1 MWLVTTFLLM
11 AITQTHADYAS
22 LQAVLSQNG
31 LQKVSHWMTD
41 WLQKELSTITLPEV
55 SGSVDIF
62 LGSVYYVL
70 HDMTVNRCDLPEPSV
85 AYSEGTGVSLQ
96 VNGLSVVISGHWN
109 TKFGLIHDSGWF
121 DLAIFGTSLETL
133 LGFQKTEDY
142 LSISTLTCLANVG
155 GVKIHFHGGGSFIF
169 QPFVDEFSGEITDM
183 IRERICPAFQQ
194 EIENVN
200 RVLAASETIK
210 LDPFVYLNVSLT
222 DPPVV
227 FQNGFEL
234 NVKGEFYSARCPS
247 EPPFSPNHF
256 DLQWQAD
263 YMMSV
268 GISEFC
274 VNSAAFAYFKSGI
287 LNVTITDGMI
297 PKGSPIHLNTSQF
310 GSLIPQLPKKYP
322 DMEMEIVLYASDNPK
337 ISFNQ
342 TVINLDVSAAAKFY
356 AIDTHTGLIP
366 LFRLDMTEA
375 IERIGRLVLSTIV
388 LPRLNAQLKDGLPLP
403 SVKGFSLTNSVMTV
417 KNGFLILA
425 TDINHSADILQS
437 DKL

>member
-1 MWLVTTFLLM
+1 MWLVTAFLLM

-70 HDMTVNRCDLPEPSV
+70 HDMTINRCDLPEPSV

-96 VNGLSVVISGHWN
+96 VNGLSLVISGHWN

-121 DLAIFGTSLETL
+121 DLAIFGTNLETL

-142 LSISTLTCLANVG
+142 LSISTLTCFANVG
-155 GVKIHFHGGGSFIF
+155 GVEIHFHGGGSFIF

-183 IRERICPAFQQ
+183 IRER
-194 EIENVN
+194 
-200 RVLAASETIK
+200 
-210 LDPFVYLNVSLT
+210 
-222 DPPVV
+222 
-227 FQNGFEL
+227 NGFEL

-274 VNSAAFAYFKSGI
+274 VNSAAFAYFKSGVMNI
-287 LNVTITDGMI
+287 TITDGM
-297 PKGSPIHLNTSQF
+297 
-310 GSLIPQLPKKYP
+310 LPKKYP

-337 ISFNQ
+337 ISFNH
-342 TVINLDVSAAAKFY
+342 TVISLDVSAAAKFY

-366 LFRLDMTEA
+366 LFRLDMQYSFT
-375 IERIGRLVLSTIV
+375 
-388 LPRLNAQLKDGLPLP
+388 AQVQIDKQL
-403 SVKGFSLTNSVMTV
+403 LT
-417 KNGFLILA
+417 GFL
-425 TDINHSADILQS
+425 
-437 DKL
+437 KMKK